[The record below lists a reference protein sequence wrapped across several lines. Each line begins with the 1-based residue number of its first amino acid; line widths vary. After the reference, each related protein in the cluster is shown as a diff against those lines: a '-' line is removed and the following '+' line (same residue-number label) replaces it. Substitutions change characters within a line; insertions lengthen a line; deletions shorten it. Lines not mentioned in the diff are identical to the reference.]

1 MTTFDLGITSV
12 SIPQNL
18 GICAGETSLHEVA
31 TMQEGIEHNDE
42 KLTRF
47 LGDPREF
54 LRRLVAR
61 IMNRD
66 VHSSSFMAVGS
77 KPWLTVA

>member
-12 SIPQNL
+12 GIPQNL
-18 GICAGETSLHEVA
+18 DICAGETSMREVA
-31 TMQEGIEHNDE
+31 TMQEGIERNDE
-42 KLTRF
+42 KLARS

-54 LRRLVAR
+54 LHRLAAR
-61 IMNRD
+61 LMNRD
-66 VHSSSFMAVGS
+66 VHASSFMAVGS